1 MSDDSNNLIDLLF
14 MLLAKKVIKLSPQRE
29 EGTLGSSCFLLFRE
43 ESVVPAFPRAFHK
56 LLSLSSGLGG
66 EPFVLETFPLFLEFA
81 NQGVNVLGYLLF
93 SHRGLTL
100 WTVGHTK
107 AAAPSAREITI
118 TAHLH
123 EPEAPRANI
132 WAV

>member
-14 MLLAKKVIKLSPQRE
+14 MLLAKKVIKLSPQKE

-66 EPFVLETFPLFLEFA
+66 EPFFFGNIPTFFGICKPRSERPGLPSLLT
-81 NQGVNVLGYLLF
+81 QGVDFMDCGP
-93 SHRGLTL
+93 H
-100 WTVGHTK
+100 
-107 AAAPSAREITI
+107 
-118 TAHLH
+118 
-123 EPEAPRANI
+123 
-132 WAV
+132 